1 MSTATESPATE
12 ILPYHPD
19 VVAETMVWARQF
31 FRRSTSVLSE
41 EHADFAPQPELLSV
55 KQQVAHVAHTVD
67 WFVDALEGKGFD
79 MDFEGHVA
87 LYKGVESLAAA
98 FDWFER
104 AFDRAAAYLD
114 AVSAEELAEQIPEN
128 AIMNGAKG
136 SLFAAITEHTAHHR
150 GVLTVYSRLQGLVPP
165 MPYTQEGESL

>member
-1 MSTATESPATE
+1 MSTTTE
-12 ILPYHPD
+12 ILPYRPD

-31 FRRSTSVLSE
+31 FRRSTSVLTKE
-41 EHADFAPQPELLSV
+41 NADFAPEPELLTV

-67 WFVDALEGKGFD
+67 WFLDALEGKGFD
-79 MDFEGHVA
+79 MDFASHAEQIRA
-87 LYKGVESLAAA
+87 VESLAAA

-114 AVSAEELAEQIPEN
+114 AVSPEELAASLPEN
-128 AIMNGAKG
+128 EIMNGAKG
-136 SLFAAITEHTAHHR
+136 SLFAAIAEHTAHHR

-165 MPYTQEGESL
+165 MPYSQEGEDA